1 LDACDDWL
9 VSPTPPRDDLVA
21 PFHDTV
27 PGSRFAVLV
36 LHGFTGSPASVRPW
50 AQDLH
55 SRGYSVSMPLLPGH
69 GTRWQDLQGKRFQ
82 DWYAA
87 AEDAFNKLRTEHEQ
101 VFLAGL
107 SMGGTLALALAEE
120 HGRDVAGLMI
130 VNPMIASRRK
140 DVKLLP
146 VLKHVVPAFPAI
158 GNDIKKPGQDE
169 VAYAKTP
176 LKAVASL
183 FATLPRL
190 RERLDQVTQPVILF
204 HSPDDHVVDDSSREA
219 ILAQLSSRDF
229 EVVSLDD
236 SYHVA
241 TLDND
246 APLIFERSA
255 EFIERLTG

>member
-1 LDACDDWL
+1 MTTDPA
-9 VSPTPPRDDLVA
+9 PADLVA
-21 PFHDTV
+21 PLHAIV
-27 PGSRFAVLV
+27 PGSRVAVLV
-36 LHGFTGSPASVRPW
+36 LHGFTGSPASMRPW

-55 SRGYSVSMPLLPGH
+55 RRGYSVSMPLLPGH
-69 GTRWQDLQGKRFQ
+69 GTRWQDLQRYTFQ

-87 AEDAFNKLRTEHEQ
+87 AEDAFTKLRTEHDH

-107 SMGGTLALALAEE
+107 SMGGTLSLALAEQY
-120 HGRDVAGLMI
+120 GRDVAGLMM
-130 VNPMIASRRK
+130 VNPMVASRRK

-146 VLKHVVPAFPAI
+146 VLKHIVPAFPAI

-169 VAYAKTP
+169 VAYPKTP

-183 FATLPRL
+183 FAALPRL
-190 RERLDQVTQPVILF
+190 RDRLDQVTQPVLLF
-204 HSPDDHVVDDSSREA
+204 RATEDHVVDDSSREA
-219 ILAQLSSRDF
+219 ILGRLSSRDLE
-229 EVVSLDD
+229 EVTLEN

-255 EFIERLTG
+255 DFIERLTHS